1 MSEQMADFT
10 DITDKLGNILARTY
24 TDGTEYRVLYD
35 ENKKRIG
42 LEKKAVG
49 ASEFTRV

>member
-1 MSEQMADFT
+1 MSEQIAEFT
-10 DITDKLGNILARTY
+10 DITDELGNIFTRTY
-24 TDGTEYRVLYD
+24 TDGTVYRVLYD

-49 ASEFTRV
+49 ASEFKRV